1 MSFFVSFVVIL
12 GLCIGMYCDKV
23 SYENY
28 RVYSVRLENEN
39 QAKILE
45 AFESWNDDL
54 IFLTSPST
62 QIATDI
68 IVPPYKLSA
77 INAFLVSYDFDFE
90 IKTEN
95 LQK

>member
-1 MSFFVSFVVIL
+1 MNFYVSIVVIL
-12 GLCIGMYCDKV
+12 GLCIGIYCDKV

-28 RVYSVRLENEN
+28 RVYSVRLENES

-45 AFESWNDDL
+45 AFESWHDDL

-68 IVPPYKLSA
+68 IVPPQKLAA
-77 INAFLVSYDFDFE
+77 INAFLSRYALDFE